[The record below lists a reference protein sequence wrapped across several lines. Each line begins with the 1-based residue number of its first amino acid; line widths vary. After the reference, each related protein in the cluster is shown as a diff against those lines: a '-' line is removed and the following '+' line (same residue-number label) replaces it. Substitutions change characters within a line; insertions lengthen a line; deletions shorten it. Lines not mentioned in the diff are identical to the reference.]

1 MSRETGEFKRKHLLT
16 QTQYRSS
23 SQIGD
28 VLSFIV
34 SKKKRSNKN
43 KKKRGLFSR
52 MFGSASD
59 SKKSEEKE
67 KIRKDSSAL
76 SIPRASMGPQSSGLG
91 SEKHSLRRHDS
102 SFRNERSVLLGK
114 PTSKFD
120 HYSQKFTVD

>member
-52 MFGSASD
+52 MFSSASD
-59 SKKSEEKE
+59 SKKAEEKE
-67 KIRKDSSAL
+67 A
-76 SIPRASMGPQSSGLG
+76 A
-91 SEKHSLRRHDS
+91 EKAAAEEAQVEADKEAGGELDDW
-102 SFRNERSVLLGK
+102 E
-114 PTSKFD
+114 D
-120 HYSQKFTVD
+120 AW